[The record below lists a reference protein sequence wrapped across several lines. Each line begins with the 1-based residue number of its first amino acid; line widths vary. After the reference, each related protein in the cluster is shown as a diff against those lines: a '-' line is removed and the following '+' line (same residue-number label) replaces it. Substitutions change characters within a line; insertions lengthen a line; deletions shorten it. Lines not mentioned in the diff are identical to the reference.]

1 MLGLAWE
8 YRWGCV
14 QLLFL
19 QALLLLTALVGLQF
33 SGIGI
38 DVLRFH
44 LGGRNDLPLLPGGIP
59 IPDTTPSF
67 QVLLLA
73 AATLAIAM
81 LRAWLNYAYAIV
93 SGKLVHEQIVVD
105 LRARVYDKL
114 QRLSFRFFDE
124 HASGSLINR
133 VTGDVH
139 AVRSFVDTVLIQ
151 LVILVLSIGCY
162 LVYMIRIDLG
172 LTLACLATTPVMWL
186 ITAFFSRH
194 IRPQYD
200 RHRDLVDR
208 LILVLTE
215 NLNGVHVVKGFGREP
230 EEITKFNQAN
240 DTVRDQQQSVFLRVS
255 IFTPVIQ
262 LLSQLNLVILLIYGG
277 HLVVNDRISLGTGL
291 VVFAGLLQQLSSQ
304 VSNLAGIANTIQQS
318 LSGARRVFEILDT
331 PIEVCSRPDPVR
343 MNRLRGEIVFQDV
356 NFSYLPDKPVL
367 QHIGLTIP
375 AGKRVAILGG
385 TGSGKSTLL
394 SLIARF
400 YDPNSGKVT
409 IDGIDVRDMH
419 LDDLRRNIG
428 IVFQESFL
436 FSNTI
441 AANIAFGHPEATPE
455 QIARAAAIASATEFI
470 DRLPQRY
477 ETVLG
482 EFGLN
487 LSGGQRQRL
496 AIARALLLD
505 PPILLLDDPAAA
517 VDPST
522 EHEILGALDAAMRG
536 RTTLLI
542 AHRLSTLENADLV
555 VVLEGGRITQVGT
568 HRELLQ
574 RDGHYLDVA
583 ISQGWISTSS
593 GAAASGKP
601 ESNAW
606 EASA

>member
-1 MLGLAWE
+1 
-8 YRWGCV
+8 
-14 QLLFL
+14 
-19 QALLLLTALVGLQF
+19 
-33 SGIGI
+33 
-38 DVLRFH
+38 
-44 LGGRNDLPLLPGGIP
+44 
-59 IPDTTPSF
+59 
-67 QVLLLA
+67 
-73 AATLAIAM
+73 
-81 LRAWLNYAYAIV
+81 
-93 SGKLVHEQIVVD
+93 
-105 LRARVYDKL
+105 
-114 QRLSFRFFDE
+114 
-124 HASGSLINR
+124 
-133 VTGDVH
+133 
-139 AVRSFVDTVLIQ
+139 
-151 LVILVLSIGCY
+151 
-162 LVYMIRIDLG
+162 
-172 LTLACLATTPVMWL
+172 
-186 ITAFFSRH
+186 
-194 IRPQYD
+194 
-200 RHRDLVDR
+200 
-208 LILVLTE
+208 
-215 NLNGVHVVKGFGREP
+215 
-230 EEITKFNQAN
+230 
-240 DTVRDQQQSVFLRVS
+240 
-255 IFTPVIQ
+255 
-262 LLSQLNLVILLIYGG
+262 
-277 HLVVNDRISLGTGL
+277 

-331 PIEVCSRPDPVR
+331 PIEVCSRPDPIR
-343 MNRLRGEIVFQDV
+343 MSRLQGEIVFEDV

-455 QIARAAAIASATEFI
+455 QIERAARIASATEFI

-568 HRELLQ
+568 HQELLQ

-583 ISQGWISTSS
+583 ISQGWISTTSVPAHS
-593 GAAASGKP
+593 LEPK
-601 ESNAW
+601 SNAW

>member
-1 MLGLAWE
+1 MFELAWE
-8 YRWGCV
+8 YRWGCL

-19 QALLLLTALVGLQF
+19 QSLLLVTALVGLQF
-33 SGIGI
+33 GGIGI
-38 DVLRFH
+38 DVLRYH
-44 LGGRNDLPLLPGGIP
+44 LGDRIELPQLPGGMP
-59 IPDTTPSF
+59 LPATTPLI

-73 AATLAIAM
+73 IATLVVAL
-81 LRAWLNYAYAIV
+81 LRAWLNYWYAIA
-93 SGKLVHEQIVVD
+93 SGKLVHERIVVD

-114 QRLSFRFFDE
+114 QRLSFRFFDQ

-139 AVRSFVDTVLIQ
+139 AVRSFVDTVLVQ
-151 LVILVLSIGCY
+151 VVILILSIGCY
-162 LVYMIRIDLG
+162 LTYMIRIDLG

-186 ITAFFSRH
+186 ITAIFSRR

-215 NLNGVHVVKGFGREP
+215 NLNGVHVVKGFGRERQ
-230 EEITKFNQAN
+230 EIEKFDRAN
-240 DTVRDQQQSVFLRVS
+240 DEVRDQQGSVFLRVS
-255 IFTPVIQ
+255 IYTPVIQ

-277 HLVVNDRISLGTGL
+277 YLVVNDRISLGTGL

-331 PIEVCSRPDPVR
+331 PIEICSRPDPIR
-343 MNRLRGEIVFQDV
+343 SARLRGEITFSDV
-356 NFSYLPDKPVL
+356 SFAYLPDKPVL
-367 QHIGLTIP
+367 QNISLAIP
-375 AGKRVAILGG
+375 AGSRVAILGG
-385 TGSGKSTLL
+385 TGAGKSTLL
-394 SLIARF
+394 SLVARF
-400 YDPNSGKVT
+400 YDANTGSIT
-409 IDGIDVRDMH
+409 IDGIDVRDLH

-441 AANIAFGHPEATPE
+441 AANIAFGHPDASQA
-455 QIARAAAIASATEFI
+455 QIEKAAAIASATEFI
-470 DRLPQRY
+470 DQLPQRY

-517 VDPST
+517 VDAST
-522 EHEILGALDAAMRG
+522 EHEILTALRTAMRD

-542 AHRLSTLENADLV
+542 AHRLSTLESADFV
-555 VVLEGGRITQVGT
+555 VVLENGRITQMGT
-568 HRELLQ
+568 HQELLQ

-583 ISQGWISTSS
+583 ISQGWISTSPDTARAIDPVKKTW
-593 GAAASGKP
+593 G
-601 ESNAW
+601 
-606 EASA
+606 ASA

>member
-1 MLGLAWE
+1 MLSLAWE

-14 QLLFL
+14 KLLVL
-19 QALLLLTALVGLQF
+19 QALLLVTALVGLQF

-73 AATLAIAM
+73 AATLIIAM

-343 MNRLRGEIVFQDV
+343 MSRLRGEIVFQDV

-367 QHIGLTIP
+367 QHSGLTIP

-394 SLIARF
+394 R
-400 YDPNSGKVT
+400 
-409 IDGIDVRDMH
+409 
-419 LDDLRRNIG
+419 
-428 IVFQESFL
+428 
-436 FSNTI
+436 
-441 AANIAFGHPEATPE
+441 AANGLVPHSSGGRFHGDVVERDGQVDPQPSARPVRPSTEPLRGAT
-455 QIARAAAIASATEFI
+455 ITGF
-470 DRLPQRY
+470 
-477 ETVLG
+477 ETVGPKEYRLTYTMRG
-482 EFGLN
+482 ETYRIHYTIRGDGTYVFDYVGARGETLIWIISDDN
-487 LSGGQRQRL
+487 FNPMQRN
-496 AIARALLLD
+496 
-505 PPILLLDDPAAA
+505 ILLLFELAGFWPRYVARRQA
-517 VDPST
+517 
-522 EHEILGALDAAMRG
+522 RG
-536 RTTLLI
+536 R
-542 AHRLSTLENADLV
+542 
-555 VVLEGGRITQVGT
+555 
-568 HRELLQ
+568 
-574 RDGHYLDVA
+574 
-583 ISQGWISTSS
+583 
-593 GAAASGKP
+593 
-601 ESNAW
+601 
-606 EASA
+606 